1 MYNEVDGGMVFHKSA
16 GQSERD
22 VVGVLVF
29 VQVLFA
35 VMPYGPG
42 VGATVSAY
50 QVKNSPFEPVVYK
63 LYGFVFGAKK
73 RLFPFFQYHRY
84 QVVAVQIES
93 PVIVETPLIQFF
105 KVLQMGGGVELV
117 PAQHVTLAGQDV
129 PVEPMSTSPSTTL
142 TSLPATGGDIS
153 LAHYAGAAIVLGS
166 LAMLVARPLR
176 KLRSK

>member
-1 MYNEVDGGMVFHKSA
+1 MPAGTGTNTVGGILYNEVDGGMVFHKSA

-117 PAQHVTLAGQDV
+117 PAQEA
-129 PVEPMSTSPSTTL
+129 PCSF
-142 TSLPATGGDIS
+142 SLE
-153 LAHYAGAAIVLGS
+153 GACHQKTVGLLGCDWGPQCKK
-166 LAMLVARPLR
+166 A
-176 KLRSK
+176 

>member
-1 MYNEVDGGMVFHKSA
+1 MVFHKSA

-117 PAQHVTLAGQDV
+117 PAQEA
-129 PVEPMSTSPSTTL
+129 PNAF
-142 TSLPATGGDIS
+142 SLE
-153 LAHYAGAAIVLGS
+153 GACHQKTVGLLGCDWGPQCKK
-166 LAMLVARPLR
+166 A
-176 KLRSK
+176 